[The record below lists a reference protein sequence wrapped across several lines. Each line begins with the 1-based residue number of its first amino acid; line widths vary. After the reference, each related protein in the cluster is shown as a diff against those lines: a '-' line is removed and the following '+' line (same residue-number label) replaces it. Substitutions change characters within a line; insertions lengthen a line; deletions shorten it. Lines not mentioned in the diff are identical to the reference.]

1 MCSAYVYNKLFV
13 TCHLSFSLQE
23 VTYPAMHALLG
34 KWAPPLERSRMAT
47 MALCG
52 AYIGNVVAF
61 PLSGL
66 LCQCG
71 FAGGWPSV
79 FYLFGEGGVRH
90 GHTQVRTHTRTHMH
104 TRMHTH
110 TNTHMYT
117 HTYVH
122 AYTHTHKCTYTHTHT
137 HIW

>member
-1 MCSAYVYNKLFV
+1 MCVDIHVVHDCSELHHF
-13 TCHLSFSLQE
+13 HLCSLLQG

-47 MALCG
+47 IALSG

-61 PLSGL
+61 PLSGV

-79 FYLFGEGGVRH
+79 FYLFGERGRGEGRSVC
-90 GHTQVRTHTRTHMH
+90 GIEVGFS
-104 TRMHTH
+104 
-110 TNTHMYT
+110 
-117 HTYVH
+117 
-122 AYTHTHKCTYTHTHT
+122 
-137 HIW
+137 WL